1 MKANRF
7 IAGAIMMMCVTF
19 GCKKPEHFITD
30 STYRDQVS
38 KDFDAKAELFADSSL
53 FAVFDTEMTVPERE
67 AMQFLYAYMP
77 VGDIADYD
85 GQFYLKNV
93 RSSFAARKEMPWGK
107 DIPEMIFRHFVLPV
121 RVNNENLD
129 ESRMVF
135 YEELKDRV
143 KGLSLHDAV
152 LEVNH
157 WCHEKVVYMP
167 SDARTSSPLASV
179 RTAYGRCGEESTFTV
194 AALRSVGIPARQV
207 YTPRWAHTD
216 DNHAWV
222 EAWVNGKWYF
232 LGACEP
238 EPVLN
243 LGWFNA
249 PAYRGMLMHTKAFGA
264 YNGPEEV
271 MEQTACYTEINV
283 IDHYA
288 PTGKTVVT
296 VTDSE
301 GKPVEDALVEFK
313 LYNYA
318 EFYSVAR
325 KKTDDEGRC
334 SLSAGK
340 GDMLVWATKDGRF
353 GYHKVSFG
361 KDDEVT
367 ITLDKTPG
375 DTATVELDIVPPV
388 EGTIAAESEVTDE
401 QKEENA
407 RRMHEEDEIRNRYV
421 ATFFTDTMAVAL
433 AKELLVP
440 NHELKEIMR
449 KSRGNHAEIE
459 KFLRESVNHKDLYSE
474 MAGAQPGSV
483 PIEAIFL
490 LYRISEKDLRDTPV
504 DVLLDHLDNTP
515 KIPENLYEIKKTVS
529 KAPSEL
535 ESLFYFFVMNP
546 RIWNEYLTPYKKFF
560 AEQID
565 ASLATEARKNPQALV
580 EWVKQHITVRND
592 LNPQR
597 IPIMPIGVWK
607 ARIADTHSRNIFF
620 VAVARSLGI
629 PARIE
634 SVTGK
639 VQYYCRGW
647 LDVDFEAAASRA
659 NAPQGELSAG
669 YQPVKA
675 LDNPKY
681 YSHFTIARLKD
692 DARLQT
698 LNFETE
704 ADMGAGDTWKD
715 LLQSPCSLRLDEGN
729 YVLVSG
735 TRMASGKVLARL
747 SFFPIEAEKK
757 TTVDLVM
764 RHDDAD
770 IQVIGNINAE
780 AKYRTE
786 KGEETTILNTT
797 GRGYFVIGIL
807 GARQEPTNHAMRDI
821 AKLKAD
827 FEQWNRSMILL
838 FKNEQNF
845 KLFDRNEFG
854 ELPSTITLGTDE
866 NGEISRMVTDAM
878 KLSNP
883 DSLPIFIIADTFGR
897 VVFVSQGYTIGLGE
911 QMMKVIHQL

>member
-1 MKANRF
+1 
-7 IAGAIMMMCVTF
+7 
-19 GCKKPEHFITD
+19 
-30 STYRDQVS
+30 
-38 KDFDAKAELFADSSL
+38 
-53 FAVFDTEMTVPERE
+53 
-67 AMQFLYAYMP
+67 
-77 VGDIADYD
+77 
-85 GQFYLKNV
+85 
-93 RSSFAARKEMPWGK
+93 
-107 DIPEMIFRHFVLPV
+107 
-121 RVNNENLD
+121 
-129 ESRMVF
+129 
-135 YEELKDRV
+135 
-143 KGLSLHDAV
+143 
-152 LEVNH
+152 
-157 WCHEKVVYMP
+157 
-167 SDARTSSPLASV
+167 
-179 RTAYGRCGEESTFTV
+179 
-194 AALRSVGIPARQV
+194 
-207 YTPRWAHTD
+207 
-216 DNHAWV
+216 
-222 EAWVNGKWYF
+222 
-232 LGACEP
+232 
-238 EPVLN
+238 
-243 LGWFNA
+243 
-249 PAYRGMLMHTKAFGA
+249 
-264 YNGPEEV
+264 
-271 MEQTACYTEINV
+271 
-283 IDHYA
+283 
-288 PTGKTVVT
+288 
-296 VTDSE
+296 
-301 GKPVEDALVEFK
+301 
-313 LYNYA
+313 
-318 EFYSVAR
+318 
-325 KKTDDEGRC
+325 
-334 SLSAGK
+334 
-340 GDMLVWATKDGRF
+340 
-353 GYHKVSFG
+353 
-361 KDDEVT
+361 
-367 ITLDKTPG
+367 
-375 DTATVELDIVPPV
+375 
-388 EGTIAAESEVTDE
+388 
-401 QKEENA
+401 
-407 RRMHEEDEIRNRYV
+407 
-421 ATFFTDTMAVAL
+421 
-433 AKELLVP
+433 
-440 NHELKEIMR
+440 MR

-459 KFLRESVNHKDLYSE
+459 RFLRESVNHKGLYSE
-474 MAGAQPGSV
+474 MAGAEPGSV

-490 LYRISEKDLRDTPV
+490 LHRISEKDLRDTPA

-515 KIPENLYEIKKTVS
+515 KIPENLYEIEKTIS

-560 AEQID
+560 AKQID
-565 ASLATEARKNPQALV
+565 ASLAKAAQENPQALV

-597 IPIMPIGVWK
+597 IPMMPMGVWK
-607 ARIADTHSRNIFF
+607 ARIADAHSRDIFF

-634 SVTGK
+634 PVTGK
-639 VQYYCRGW
+639 VQYFCRGW
-647 LDVDFEAAASRA
+647 FDVDFETATGQA
-659 NAPQGELSAG
+659 NVPQGELSAD
-669 YQPVKA
+669 YCPIKV

-715 LLQSPCSLRLDEGN
+715 LLQSPRSLRLDEGN
-729 YVLVSG
+729 YLLVSG
-735 TRMASGKVLARL
+735 TRMASGKVLACL
-747 SFFPIEAEKK
+747 SFFPVEADKK

-845 KLFDRNEFG
+845 NLFDRNEFG

-866 NGEISRMVTDAM
+866 SGEISRMITDAM